1 MDNRSS
7 ISSTPSPEEHVGAI
21 VRGMDTRQWWLWCS
35 AMVVSLLAM
44 AGIAAFAL
52 PAFLSQFSSFHS
64 FFFNDA
70 IRGLLSLVVL
80 FNIYVIYEQMQI
92 NRIRKQVAEEFYKLA
107 FLDPLTGV
115 FNRRYI
121 EQWLTNEIARSQRH
135 GYALTLVL
143 FDLDAFKEIN
153 DGFGHSVGDCVLQEF
168 AERLRKATR
177 GADVACRFE
186 GDEFLA
192 VLPECTSQGVQAI
205 PQRLDNLRV
214 DAFGQ
219 SLPFSY
225 SAGWTEYIHSE
236 PIEELLKRAD
246 ETLYANKRSSK
257 GLAYRRLR
265 STSRN
270 RRLSREVKPHE
281 A

>member
-1 MDNRSS
+1 MDKRSS
-7 ISSTPSPEEHVGAI
+7 TSSTASPGEHIGAT
-21 VRGMDTRQWWLWCS
+21 VRRMDTRQWWLWCS
-35 AMVVSLLAM
+35 AMLVTLLAM

-52 PAFLSQFSSFHS
+52 PSFLSQFTSFHS
-64 FFFNDA
+64 FLFNDA
-70 IRGLLSLVVL
+70 VRGLLSLVVL

-121 EQWLTNEIARSQRH
+121 EHWLMNEIARSRRH
-135 GYALTLVL
+135 GYALTVVL
-143 FDLDAFKEIN
+143 FDLDAFKQIN
-153 DGFGHSVGDCVLQEF
+153 DGFGHSVGDRVLQEF

-177 GADVACRFE
+177 GADVAGRFG

-192 VLPECTSQGVQAI
+192 VLPECASQGVQAI
-205 PQRLDNLRV
+205 LQRLDNLRV
-214 DAFGQ
+214 DAVGQ

-225 SAGWTEYIHSE
+225 SAGWTEYAHGDS
-236 PIEELLKRAD
+236 IEELLKRAD
-246 ETLYANKRSSK
+246 QALYANKRGSK
-257 GLAYRRLR
+257 ALAYRRLR

-270 RRLSREVKPHE
+270 PRHSREGT
-281 A
+281 